1 MNKTRKTTES
11 IRKMAVLAILAAI
24 IVILQCFC
32 SVLTIPG
39 FNVAITLTLVPILVG
54 VAMYGISA
62 GVILG
67 AVFGIIVLIT
77 DPTAKMLMQPGI
89 FQLVATS
96 VLCIGKGV
104 LAGAAAG
111 CVYKLVARKSDGS
124 QLLGII
130 LAGVAAPV
138 ANTGTFILG
147 MLLFFRDTI
156 FGWSAGSP
164 SFAYYVIVGLCG
176 INFVVE
182 LCVNLVLSTAIS
194 TILKAVRKSIRS

>member
-1 MNKTRKTTES
+1 MTGRNKNNES
-11 IRKMAVLAILAAI
+11 IRKLVTLAILAAI
-24 IVILQCFC
+24 IVVLQCFC

-54 VAMYGISA
+54 VAMYGVSA
-62 GVILG
+62 GAILG

-89 FQLVATS
+89 LQFIATS

-104 LAGAAAG
+104 LAGALAG
-111 CVYKLVARKSDGS
+111 LVYKLVARKSDRS
-124 QLLGII
+124 QLIGII
-130 LAGVAAPV
+130 LAGIAAPV

-147 MLLFFRDTI
+147 MLIFFKDTI

-182 LCVNLVLSTAIS
+182 LVVNLVLSTAIS
-194 TILKAVRKSIRS
+194 TIVKAVKKSVRG

>member
-1 MNKTRKTTES
+1 MTGRKQNSVNT
-11 IRKMAVLAILAAI
+11 KKLVVLAILSAI
-24 IVILQCFC
+24 IVVLQCFC

-39 FNVAITLTLVPILVG
+39 LNVAITLTLVPILVG

-62 GVILG
+62 GAVLG
-67 AVFGIIVLIT
+67 AVFGIIVFIT

-89 FQLVATS
+89 LQAIATG

-104 LAGAAAG
+104 LAGVVAG
-111 CVYKLVARKSDGS
+111 LVYKLVARKSEGS

-130 LAGVAAPV
+130 LAGIAAPI

-147 MLLFFRDTI
+147 MLIFFKDTI

-164 SFAYYVIVGLCG
+164 SFAYYIIVGLCG

-182 LCVNLVLSTAIS
+182 LLVNLVLSTAIS
-194 TILKAVRKSIRS
+194 TIVKAASKAAKS